1 VGEERTA
8 YGECVGLVLFFLS
21 AIVAVAS
28 SGKVGKSARERVAGS
43 KMQLG
48 LKICVKTLVQVLLS
62 REGGHKRGGPLAPAR
77 RGPISVR
84 HSVPFSSAHMTS
96 ILMTNGA
103 LIFLGNSW
111 APNCRLL
118 EAYSLAIMVPMR

>member
-1 VGEERTA
+1 MGEERTA

-48 LKICVKTLVQVLLS
+48 LKMCVKTLVQVLLS
-62 REGGHKRGGPLAPAR
+62 REGGHKRGGAPRPGQAR
-77 RGPISVR
+77 ANQRAPFRSLLLCTHDEHFDDQRG
-84 HSVPFSSAHMTS
+84 
-96 ILMTNGA
+96 TN
-103 LIFLGNSW
+103 LSW
-111 APNCRLL
+111 QLVGTTL
-118 EAYSLAIMVPMR
+118 